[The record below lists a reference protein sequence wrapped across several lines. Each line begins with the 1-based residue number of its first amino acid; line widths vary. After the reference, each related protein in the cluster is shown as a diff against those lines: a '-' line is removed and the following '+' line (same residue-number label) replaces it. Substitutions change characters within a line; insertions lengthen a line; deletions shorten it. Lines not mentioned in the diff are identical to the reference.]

1 VLSLLK
7 EISYVRLIPP
17 FCLGIVSFVFFP
29 FHPDTRFVLLL
40 FAFCVTGFLAGRYLA
55 LLKKS
60 NTYGWLLGIVTH
72 FMFYLAGY
80 LLCAQ
85 HTEIYNE
92 KHFSNFL
99 RKDSMLVLQIDEPL
113 AESAKTYKTIGK
125 VIAITD
131 STSIQQVIGKV
142 QIYLRK
148 DSAAFAL
155 KYGDWILVKNNFA
168 ALPDAKNPREFNY
181 KRFMGFRNIYHQ
193 AFFEKEDWLL
203 YEEDKGN
210 PLMAGVLQLR
220 GSLLSILRNYVKDD
234 QAYAV
239 SSSLI
244 LGLREKLDDELIKA
258 YSSSGAMHVLAVSGL
273 HVAIMFQIFSYL
285 FFFLDKNSR
294 LKTFK
299 SLIIVLIIWGYAALT
314 GLSPSVL
321 RAAVMFTFVALGSNM
336 KRITNI
342 YNMLAGSAF
351 ALLLYNPYYLMEV
364 GFQLSYLAVIGIVML
379 QPKIYP
385 LYYTRNWVLDKVWMI
400 TAVSIAAQVAT
411 FPLGLLYYY
420 QFPVYFLVSNLF
432 VIPVSTAILYLGVLL
447 FGVFWIPGI
456 NQLVGFLLEKSLWLM
471 NWVVLT
477 IDALPYALLQGIS
490 ISVPESWFIYASLL
504 AVVAF
509 IYWRRNS
516 FLLAA
521 LMWVVLLLGWNVA
534 EKIQNQ
540 YQRTLIVYSVS
551 KNTAIDFISGSEHL
565 FIADSAL
572 LHDYDRMLFHI
583 KHNWWDSGLQSAAAD
598 MKHDFSLPFVKR
610 ENEYIQ
616 FFDKKMVLIDKPL
629 RENLPKEK
637 LRVDYVLLSKNAKVN
652 MRDLVKMYN
661 FRRIIFD
668 SSNSP
673 GKIKYWKQDCEKL
686 GLEYYDA
693 QENGAYIEH
702 L

>member
-1 VLSLLK
+1 
-7 EISYVRLIPP
+7 
-17 FCLGIVSFVFFP
+17 
-29 FHPDTRFVLLL
+29 
-40 FAFCVTGFLAGRYLA
+40 
-55 LLKKS
+55 
-60 NTYGWLLGIVTH
+60 
-72 FMFYLAGY
+72 MFYLAGY

-661 FRRIIFD
+661 FRLIIFD

>member
-1 VLSLLK
+1 
-7 EISYVRLIPP
+7 
-17 FCLGIVSFVFFP
+17 
-29 FHPDTRFVLLL
+29 
-40 FAFCVTGFLAGRYLA
+40 
-55 LLKKS
+55 
-60 NTYGWLLGIVTH
+60 
-72 FMFYLAGY
+72 MFYLAGY

-509 IYWRRNS
+509 IYWRSNS